1 MVCGT
6 PFFKEIPLEDLAS
19 KRSHG
24 GCQEPEGQATFV
36 GGVDLLAGRRDPTSE
51 EARSALIGASA
62 YPTVRLAKE

>member
-6 PFFKEIPLEDLAS
+6 PFFKEIPLEDLVS

-36 GGVDLLAGRRDPTSE
+36 GGVDLLAGRRDPT
-51 EARSALIGASA
+51 
-62 YPTVRLAKE
+62 